1 MIEMLGPMPKNYA
14 LSGSFF
20 DKFFKK
26 DQQTNKYVFKNITG
40 LRHFP
45 LNRLLMQKY
54 RFKQH
59 EADMLAD
66 FLLPI
71 LKWYPSERP
80 SAQ

>member
-14 LSGSFF
+14 ISGSFF
-20 DKFFKK
+20 DKFFKR
-26 DQQTNKYVFKNITG
+26 DPITNKFVFKNIGG

-45 LNRLLMQKY
+45 LQRLLTSKY

-80 SAQ
+80 SA